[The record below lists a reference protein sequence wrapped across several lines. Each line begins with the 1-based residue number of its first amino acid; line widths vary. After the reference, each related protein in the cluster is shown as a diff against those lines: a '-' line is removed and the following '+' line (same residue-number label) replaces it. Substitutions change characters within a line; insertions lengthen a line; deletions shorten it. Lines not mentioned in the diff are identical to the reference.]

1 MATAGG
7 SRRAPVPGPRLG
19 LPLAAHL
26 PASLG
31 GEAAKDS
38 LGGEKTSGNNDWFQS
53 SRVPSF
59 AQMLKK
65 NLPVQSSAQTVTLPT
80 GYSSESCSL
89 SNMASK
95 VTQVTGNFPEPLLSK
110 GLQSI
115 SNPVLPPK
123 KIPKEFIMKYKRGE
137 INPVSALHQFAQMQR
152 VQLDLKETVTTGKS
166 EVVSNRPSTSVFL
179 QVNGYFVMHMV
190 AMLGICPGHEKDS
203 VTMVPKETMC
213 SDLAPE
219 TGGFDRK
226 ERFQVGAVCADLSEH
241 LFLPLLTLK
250 KVSYRVV
257 LVGNYR
263 SISSQNQKEAS
274 NLFMLWTISNVM
286 GPYFAF
292 CAVVDGVQYKTGLGQ
307 NKKESRS
314 NAAKLALDEL
324 LQLDEPE
331 PRVIE
336 PAGPPP
342 IPAEPVATHE
352 AAYVSKVQYEGRQV
366 QYAKISQL
374 VKETFSQLISAHSQ
388 YLKCSSSLAAF
399 VIERAGHHEV
409 VAIGTGEY
417 NYSQCIKPNGR
428 VLHDTHAVVTAR
440 RSLLRYFYRQLLLFY
455 SKNPAMMEKS
465 IFCTEPASNLLT
477 LKQNINIY
485 LYMNQLPKGS
495 AQIKSQLRL
504 NPHSISAFE
513 ANEELSLHVAVE
525 GKIYLTVYCSADGIN
540 RVNSMSSSDKLT
552 RWEVLGVQGA
562 LLSHFIQ
569 PVYISSILVGDGNC
583 SDTRGLEIAINQ
595 RVDDALTSKLPMF
608 YLVNRPHISLVPT
621 AYPLQINLDHK
632 SLSLNWAQ
640 GDNSLEIVDGLS
652 GKITESCQHKSLT
665 MVIACFIPSDF
676 SSPFK
681 SGLSMASR
689 LCKAAM
695 LSRFNLLAKE
705 AKTDD
710 LLEARTYHAAK
721 CMSGPYQEAKA
732 LLKSYLQQH
741 GYGSWIVK
749 SPCIEQFSM

>member
-1 MATAGG
+1 M
-7 SRRAPVPGPRLG
+7 
-19 LPLAAHL
+19 
-26 PASLG
+26 
-31 GEAAKDS
+31 
-38 LGGEKTSGNNDWFQS
+38 SGNNDWFQS

-65 NLPVQSSAQTVTLPT
+65 NLPVQPSTQTVTTPT
-80 GYSSESCSL
+80 GYSSESYSL
-89 SNMASK
+89 SSMASK

-110 GLQSI
+110 GLSSI

-152 VQLDLKETVTTGKS
+152 VHLDLKETVTTG
-166 EVVSNRPSTSVFL
+166 N
-179 QVNGYFVMHMV
+179 
-190 AMLGICPGHEKDS
+190 I
-203 VTMVPKETMC
+203 
-213 SDLAPE
+213 
-219 TGGFDRK
+219 
-226 ERFQVGAVCADLSEH
+226 
-241 LFLPLLTLK
+241 
-250 KVSYRVV
+250 
-257 LVGNYR
+257 
-263 SISSQNQKEAS
+263 
-274 NLFMLWTISNVM
+274 M

-292 CAVVDGVQYKTGLGQ
+292 CAVVDGIQYKTGLGQ

-331 PRVIE
+331 PRMLE
-336 PAGPPP
+336 AAGPPP
-342 IPAEPVATHE
+342 IPAEPFVSPE
-352 AAYVSKVQYEGRQV
+352 PVYVSKVHYEGRYI
-366 QYAKISQL
+366 QYAKISQI
-374 VKETFSQLISAHSQ
+374 VKETFNQLISNHSE
-388 YLKCSSSLAAF
+388 YLKCSNSLAAF
-399 VIERAGHHEV
+399 IIERAGQHEV

-477 LKQNINIY
+477 LKQIINIY

-525 GKIYLTVYCSADGIN
+525 GKIYLTVYCPADVVN
-540 RVNSMSSSDKLT
+540 RVSSMSSSDKLT

-583 SDTRGLEIAINQ
+583 SDTRGLEIAVKQ
-595 RVDDALTSKLPMF
+595 RVDDTLTSKLPMF
-608 YLVNRPHISLVPT
+608 YLVNRPRVSLVPS
-621 AYPLQINLDHK
+621 AYLLQTNLEYK

-640 GDNSLEIVDGLS
+640 GDISLEIVDGLS
-652 GKITESCQHKSLT
+652 GKITES
-665 MVIACFIPSDF
+665 
-676 SSPFK
+676 SPFK
-681 SGLSMASR
+681 SGVSMASR

-705 AKTDD
+705 AKKED
-710 LLEARTYHAAK
+710 LLEASTYHAAK
-721 CMSGPYQEAKA
+721 HPGAGCRTGQDKRTYFPHLHHSQVRPNLNREKTEV
-732 LLKSYLQQH
+732 LLMTPWNPRPTWNQ
-741 GYGSWIVK
+741 GSK
-749 SPCIEQFSM
+749 

>member
-1 MATAGG
+1 M
-7 SRRAPVPGPRLG
+7 
-19 LPLAAHL
+19 
-26 PASLG
+26 
-31 GEAAKDS
+31 
-38 LGGEKTSGNNDWFQS
+38 SGNNDWFQS

-65 NLPVQSSAQTVTLPT
+65 NLPVQPSAQTVTAPT
-80 GYSSESCSL
+80 GYSSESYSL

-95 VTQVTGNFPEPLLSK
+95 VTQVTGNFPEPLFSK
-110 GLQSI
+110 GLTSI

-152 VQLDLKETVTTGKS
+152 VHLDLKETVTTG
-166 EVVSNRPSTSVFL
+166 
-179 QVNGYFVMHMV
+179 
-190 AMLGICPGHEKDS
+190 
-203 VTMVPKETMC
+203 
-213 SDLAPE
+213 
-219 TGGFDRK
+219 
-226 ERFQVGAVCADLSEH
+226 
-241 LFLPLLTLK
+241 
-250 KVSYRVV
+250 
-257 LVGNYR
+257 
-263 SISSQNQKEAS
+263 
-274 NLFMLWTISNVM
+274 NVM

-292 CAVVDGVQYKTGLGQ
+292 CAVVDGIQYKTGLGQ

-331 PRVIE
+331 PTISE
-336 PAGPPP
+336 TSGPPP
-342 IPAEPVATHE
+342 IPAEPVVSPE
-352 AAYVSKVQYEGRQV
+352 PAYVSKVHYEGRQI
-366 QYAKISQL
+366 QYAKISQI
-374 VKETFSQLISAHSQ
+374 VKETFNQLISNHSE
-388 YLKCSSSLAAF
+388 YLKCSNSLAAF
-399 VIERAGHHEV
+399 IIERAGQLEV
-409 VAIGTGEY
+409 VAVGTGEY

-455 SKNPAMMEKS
+455 SKNPTMMEKS
-465 IFCTEPASNLLT
+465 IFCMEPASTLLT
-477 LKQNINIY
+477 LKQNINVY
-485 LYMNQLPKGS
+485 LYMSQLPKGS

-504 NPHSISAFE
+504 NPLSISAYE

-525 GKIYLTVYCSADGIN
+525 GKIYLTVYCPADITN
-540 RVNSMSSSDKLT
+540 RVSSMSSSDKLT

-569 PVYISSILVGDGNC
+569 PVYISSILIGDGSC
-583 SDTRGLEIAINQ
+583 SDTRGLEIALKQ

-608 YLVNRPHISLVPT
+608 YLVNRPHISLVPS
-621 AYPLQINLDHK
+621 AYPLQMNLEYK

-640 GDNSLEIVDGLS
+640 GDVSLEIVDGLS
-652 GKITESCQHKSLT
+652 GKITES
-665 MVIACFIPSDF
+665 
-676 SSPFK
+676 SPFK
-681 SGLSMASR
+681 SGVSMASR

-705 AKTDD
+705 AKKED
-710 LLEARTYHAAK
+710 LLEASTYHAAK
-721 CMSGPYQEAKA
+721 CMSGSYQEAKT

>member
-1 MATAGG
+1 
-7 SRRAPVPGPRLG
+7 
-19 LPLAAHL
+19 
-26 PASLG
+26 
-31 GEAAKDS
+31 
-38 LGGEKTSGNNDWFQS
+38 
-53 SRVPSF
+53 
-59 AQMLKK
+59 MLKK

-110 GLQSI
+110 GLSSI

-152 VQLDLKETVTTGKS
+152 VQLDLKETVTTG
-166 EVVSNRPSTSVFL
+166 
-179 QVNGYFVMHMV
+179 
-190 AMLGICPGHEKDS
+190 
-203 VTMVPKETMC
+203 
-213 SDLAPE
+213 
-219 TGGFDRK
+219 
-226 ERFQVGAVCADLSEH
+226 
-241 LFLPLLTLK
+241 
-250 KVSYRVV
+250 
-257 LVGNYR
+257 
-263 SISSQNQKEAS
+263 
-274 NLFMLWTISNVM
+274 NVM

-292 CAVVDGVQYKTGLGQ
+292 CAVVDGIQYKTGLGQ

-331 PRVIE
+331 PRVLE

-342 IPAEPVATHE
+342 IPAEPVVTPE

-374 VKETFSQLISAHSQ
+374 VKETFGQLISSHSQ

-399 VIERAGHHEV
+399 IIERAGHHEV

-417 NYSQCIKPNGR
+417 NYSQCVKPNGR

-477 LKQNINIY
+477 LKQNINLY

-525 GKIYLTVYCSADGIN
+525 GKIYLTVYCSADGVN

-569 PVYISSILVGDGNC
+569 PVYISSILVGASILTFIVFCLHVCLCAMDLECLKKLEEVIRPSGDGNC
-583 SDTRGLEIAINQ
+583 NDTRGLEIAINQ

-652 GKITESCQHKSLT
+652 GKITES
-665 MVIACFIPSDF
+665 
-676 SSPFK
+676 SPFK

-721 CMSGPYQEAKA
+721 CLSGPYQEAKA
-732 LLKSYLQQH
+732 LLKAYLQQH

>member
-1 MATAGG
+1 MASSGEH
-7 SRRAPVPGPRLG
+7 RGPRPG
-19 LPLAAHL
+19 LRPSLSFP
-26 PASLG
+26 PAG
-31 GEAAKDS
+31 PGRQGRKDDF
-38 LGGEKTSGNNDWFQS
+38 GEKSPANNAWLQS

-59 AQMLKK
+59 AQMLKR
-65 NLPVQSSAQTVTLPT
+65 NLPVPPSAQMVTTPAAH
-80 GYSSESCSL
+80 SSESCTL

-110 GLQSI
+110 GLSSI

-123 KIPKEFIMKYKRGE
+123 KIPKEFIMKYTRGE

-152 VQLDLKETVTTGKS
+152 VQLDLKETVTTG
-166 EVVSNRPSTSVFL
+166 
-179 QVNGYFVMHMV
+179 
-190 AMLGICPGHEKDS
+190 
-203 VTMVPKETMC
+203 
-213 SDLAPE
+213 
-219 TGGFDRK
+219 
-226 ERFQVGAVCADLSEH
+226 
-241 LFLPLLTLK
+241 
-250 KVSYRVV
+250 
-257 LVGNYR
+257 
-263 SISSQNQKEAS
+263 
-274 NLFMLWTISNVM
+274 NVM

-292 CAVVDGVQYKTGLGQ
+292 CAVVDGIQYKTGLGQ

-331 PRVIE
+331 PRHLE
-336 PAGPPP
+336 TSGPPP
-342 IPAEPVATHE
+342 IPAEPVASSE
-352 AAYVSKVQYEGRQV
+352 PAYVSKVHYAGR
-366 QYAKISQL
+366 
-374 VKETFSQLISAHSQ
+374 
-388 YLKCSSSLAAF
+388 
-399 VIERAGHHEV
+399 HEV

-417 NYSQCIKPNGR
+417 NYSQGIKPDGR

-455 SKNPAMMEKS
+455 SKNPAMMDKS
-465 IFCTEPASNLLT
+465 IFCTEPASSLLT
-477 LKQNINIY
+477 LKQNVHIY

-504 NPHSISAFE
+504 NPRSISAFE

-525 GKIYLTVYCSADGIN
+525 GKIYLTVYCPEDLVN

-552 RWEVLGVQGA
+552 KWEVLGVQGA

-583 SDTRGLEIAINQ
+583 SDTRGLEIAIKQ

-608 YLVNRPHISLVPT
+608 YLVNRPQIILVPC
-621 AYPLQINLDHK
+621 AYLLQTNVEYR

-652 GKITESCQHKSLT
+652 GKITES
-665 MVIACFIPSDF
+665 
-676 SSPFK
+676 SPFK
-681 SGLSMASR
+681 SGTSMASR

-695 LSRFNLLAKE
+695 LSRFNLLASE
-705 AKTDD
+705 AKKDD
-710 LLEARTYHAAK
+710 VLEASTYHAAK
-721 CMSGPYQEAKA
+721 CMSGSYQEAKT
-732 LLKSYLQQH
+732 LLKSYLKQH

>member
-1 MATAGG
+1 M
-7 SRRAPVPGPRLG
+7 
-19 LPLAAHL
+19 
-26 PASLG
+26 
-31 GEAAKDS
+31 
-38 LGGEKTSGNNDWFQS
+38 SGNNDWFQS

-65 NLPVQSSAQTVTLPT
+65 NLPVQPSAQTVTAPT
-80 GYSSESCSL
+80 GYSSESYSL

-95 VTQVTGNFPEPLLSK
+95 VTQVTGNFPEPFFSK
-110 GLQSI
+110 GLS
-115 SNPVLPPK
+115 SVLNPVLPPK

-152 VQLDLKETVTTGKS
+152 VQLDLKETVTTG
-166 EVVSNRPSTSVFL
+166 
-179 QVNGYFVMHMV
+179 
-190 AMLGICPGHEKDS
+190 
-203 VTMVPKETMC
+203 
-213 SDLAPE
+213 
-219 TGGFDRK
+219 
-226 ERFQVGAVCADLSEH
+226 
-241 LFLPLLTLK
+241 
-250 KVSYRVV
+250 
-257 LVGNYR
+257 
-263 SISSQNQKEAS
+263 
-274 NLFMLWTISNVM
+274 NVM

-292 CAVVDGVQYKTGLGQ
+292 CAVVDGIQYKTGLGL

-331 PRVIE
+331 PRILE
-336 PAGPPP
+336 TSGPPP
-342 IPAEPVATHE
+342 IPAEPVTSPE
-352 AAYVSKVQYEGRQV
+352 PAYVSKVHYEGRHI
-366 QYAKISQL
+366 QYAKISQI
-374 VKETFSQLISAHSQ
+374 VKETFNQLVSAHSE
-388 YLKCSSSLAAF
+388 YLKCSNSLAAF
-399 VIERAGHHEV
+399 VIERAGQHEV

-417 NYSQCIKPNGR
+417 NYSQCIKPDGR

-465 IFCTEPASNLLT
+465 IFCTEPASNLFT

-525 GKIYLTVYCSADGIN
+525 GKIYLTVYCPADVVN
-540 RVNSMSSSDKLT
+540 RVSSMSSSDKLT

-569 PVYISSILVGDGNC
+569 PVYISNILVGDGNC
-583 SDTRGLEIAINQ
+583 SDTRGLEIAIKQ

-608 YLVNRPHISLVPT
+608 YLVNRPHISLVPS
-621 AYPLQINLDHK
+621 AYSLQTNLEYK

-640 GDNSLEIVDGLS
+640 GDISLEIVDGLS
-652 GKITESCQHKSLT
+652 GKITK
-665 MVIACFIPSDF
+665 

-681 SGLSMASR
+681 SGMSMASR

-695 LSRFNLLAKE
+695 LNRFNLLAKE
-705 AKTDD
+705 AKKED
-710 LLEARTYHAAK
+710 LLEASTYHAAK
-721 CMSGPYQEAKA
+721 FDSIAQNLLSHPEEQDGNKIFSVYDINYATYRSQAFCNNTLSYPYELTVKQLEF
-732 LLKSYLQQH
+732 QH
-741 GYGSWIVK
+741 VI
-749 SPCIEQFSM
+749 

>member
-1 MATAGG
+1 MSG
-7 SRRAPVPGPRLG
+7 S
-19 LPLAAHL
+19 
-26 PASLG
+26 S
-31 GEAAKDS
+31 
-38 LGGEKTSGNNDWFQS
+38 DWFQS
-53 SRVPSF
+53 SRAPSF

-65 NLPVQSSAQTVTLPT
+65 NLPVQPSAQTVTTPT
-80 GYSSESCSL
+80 GYSSESYSL

-110 GLQSI
+110 GLSSI

-152 VQLDLKETVTTGKS
+152 VQLDLKETVTTG
-166 EVVSNRPSTSVFL
+166 
-179 QVNGYFVMHMV
+179 
-190 AMLGICPGHEKDS
+190 
-203 VTMVPKETMC
+203 
-213 SDLAPE
+213 
-219 TGGFDRK
+219 
-226 ERFQVGAVCADLSEH
+226 
-241 LFLPLLTLK
+241 
-250 KVSYRVV
+250 
-257 LVGNYR
+257 
-263 SISSQNQKEAS
+263 
-274 NLFMLWTISNVM
+274 NVM

-292 CAVVDGVQYKTGLGQ
+292 CAVVDGIQYKTGLGQ

-331 PRVIE
+331 PRMSE
-336 PAGPPP
+336 TSGPPP
-342 IPAEPVATHE
+342 IPAEPIVSPE
-352 AAYVSKVQYEGRQV
+352 PVYVSKVHYEGRHIQF
-366 QYAKISQL
+366 AKISQI
-374 VKETFSQLISAHSQ
+374 VKETFNQLISNHSE
-388 YLKCSSSLAAF
+388 YLKCSNSLAAF
-399 VIERAGHHEV
+399 IIERAGQHKV

-440 RSLLRYFYRQLLLFY
+440 RSLL

-485 LYMNQLPKGS
+485 LYMSQLPKGS

-525 GKIYLTVYCSADGIN
+525 GKIYLTVYCPADVVN
-540 RVNSMSSSDKLT
+540 RISSMSSSDKLM

-583 SDTRGLEIAINQ
+583 SDTRGLEIAIKQ

-608 YLVNRPHISLVPT
+608 YLVNRPHISLVPS
-621 AYPLQINLDHK
+621 AYPLQINLEYK
-632 SLSLNWAQ
+632 FLSLNWAQ
-640 GDNSLEIVDGLS
+640 GDISLEIVDGLS
-652 GKITESCQHKSLT
+652 GKITES
-665 MVIACFIPSDF
+665 
-676 SSPFK
+676 SPFK
-681 SGLSMASR
+681 SGMSMASR

-705 AKTDD
+705 AKKEG
-710 LLEARTYHAAK
+710 LLEASTYHAAK
-721 CMSGPYQEAKA
+721 HMSGSYQEAKT

>member
-1 MATAGG
+1 M
-7 SRRAPVPGPRLG
+7 S
-19 LPLAAHL
+19 
-26 PASLG
+26 
-31 GEAAKDS
+31 AK
-38 LGGEKTSGNNDWFQS
+38 NDWFQS

-65 NLPVQSSAQTVTLPT
+65 NLPVQPSAQKVTTPT
-80 GYSSESCSL
+80 GYASESYSL
-89 SNMASK
+89 SSMASK

-110 GLQSI
+110 GLSPI

-152 VQLDLKETVTTGKS
+152 VQLDLKETVTTG
-166 EVVSNRPSTSVFL
+166 
-179 QVNGYFVMHMV
+179 
-190 AMLGICPGHEKDS
+190 
-203 VTMVPKETMC
+203 
-213 SDLAPE
+213 
-219 TGGFDRK
+219 
-226 ERFQVGAVCADLSEH
+226 
-241 LFLPLLTLK
+241 
-250 KVSYRVV
+250 
-257 LVGNYR
+257 
-263 SISSQNQKEAS
+263 
-274 NLFMLWTISNVM
+274 NVM

-292 CAVVDGVQYKTGLGQ
+292 CAVVDGIQYKTGLGQ

-331 PRVIE
+331 PRVLE
-336 PAGPPP
+336 ASGPPP
-342 IPAEPVATHE
+342 IPAEPVATPE
-352 AAYVSKVQYEGRQV
+352 PSYVSKVHYEGRYV
-366 QYAKISQL
+366 QYAKFSKI
-374 VKETFSQLISAHSQ
+374 VKETFNQLISNSE
-388 YLKCSSSLAAF
+388 YLKCSNSLAAF
-399 VIERAGHHEV
+399 IIERAGHHEV

-440 RSLLRYFYRQLLLFY
+440 RSLLR
-455 SKNPAMMEKS
+455 
-465 IFCTEPASNLLT
+465 
-477 LKQNINIY
+477 
-485 LYMNQLPKGS
+485 
-495 AQIKSQLRL
+495 RL

-525 GKIYLTVYCSADGIN
+525 GKIYLTVYCPADVVN
-540 RVNSMSSSDKLT
+540 RVSSMSSSDKLT

-583 SDTRGLEIAINQ
+583 SDTRGLEIAIKQ

-608 YLVNRPHISLVPT
+608 YLVNRPHISLVPS
-621 AYPLQINLDHK
+621 AYPLQMNLDYK
-632 SLSLNWAQ
+632 FLSLNWAQ
-640 GDNSLEIVDGLS
+640 GDISLEIVDGLS
-652 GKITESCQHKSLT
+652 GKITES
-665 MVIACFIPSDF
+665 
-676 SSPFK
+676 SPFK
-681 SGLSMASR
+681 SGVSMASR

-705 AKTDD
+705 AKKED
-710 LLEARTYHAAK
+710 LLEASTYHAAK
-721 CMSGPYQEAKA
+721 RMSASYQEAKT

>member
-1 MATAGG
+1 
-7 SRRAPVPGPRLG
+7 
-19 LPLAAHL
+19 
-26 PASLG
+26 
-31 GEAAKDS
+31 
-38 LGGEKTSGNNDWFQS
+38 
-53 SRVPSF
+53 
-59 AQMLKK
+59 MLKK
-65 NLPVQSSAQTVTLPT
+65 NLPVQPSAQTVTAPA

-89 SNMASK
+89 SSMASK

-110 GLQSI
+110 GLSSI
-115 SNPVLPPK
+115 SHPVLPPK

-152 VQLDLKETVTTGKS
+152 VQLDLKETVTTG
-166 EVVSNRPSTSVFL
+166 
-179 QVNGYFVMHMV
+179 
-190 AMLGICPGHEKDS
+190 
-203 VTMVPKETMC
+203 
-213 SDLAPE
+213 
-219 TGGFDRK
+219 
-226 ERFQVGAVCADLSEH
+226 
-241 LFLPLLTLK
+241 
-250 KVSYRVV
+250 
-257 LVGNYR
+257 
-263 SISSQNQKEAS
+263 
-274 NLFMLWTISNVM
+274 NVM

-292 CAVVDGVQYKTGLGQ
+292 CAVVDGIQYKTGLGQ

-331 PRVIE
+331 PRMLE
-336 PAGPPP
+336 PSGPPP
-342 IPAEPVATHE
+342 IPAEPVVTPE
-352 AAYVSKVQYEGRQV
+352 PAYVSKVHYEGRHI
-366 QYAKISQL
+366 QYAKISQI
-374 VKETFSQLISAHSQ
+374 VKETFNQLISSHSQ
-388 YLKCSSSLAAF
+388 YLKCSNSLAAF
-399 VIERAGHHEV
+399 IIERVGHHEV
-409 VAIGTGEY
+409 VAVGTGEY

-440 RSLLRYFYRQLLLFY
+440 RSLL

-465 IFCTEPASNLLT
+465 IFCTDPASNLLT
-477 LKQNINIY
+477 LKQDINIY

-525 GKIYLTVYCSADGIN
+525 GKIYLTVYCPADVVN

-569 PVYISSILVGDGNC
+569 PVYVNSILVGDGNC
-583 SDTRGLEIAINQ
+583 SDTRGLEIAVKQ

-608 YLVNRPHISLVPT
+608 YLVNRPHISLVPA
-621 AYPLQINLDHK
+621 AYPPQVNLEYK
-632 SLSLNWAQ
+632 SLSMNWAQ
-640 GDNSLEIVDGLS
+640 GDISLEIVDGLS
-652 GKITESCQHKSLT
+652 GKITES
-665 MVIACFIPSDF
+665 
-676 SSPFK
+676 SPFK
-681 SGLSMASR
+681 SGVSMASR

-705 AKTDD
+705 AKKDD
-710 LLEARTYHAAK
+710 LLEASTYHAAK
-721 CMSGPYQEAKA
+721 RLSCSYQEAKA

-749 SPCIEQFSM
+749 PPCVEQFSV

>member
-1 MATAGG
+1 M
-7 SRRAPVPGPRLG
+7 
-19 LPLAAHL
+19 
-26 PASLG
+26 
-31 GEAAKDS
+31 
-38 LGGEKTSGNNDWFQS
+38 SGNNDWFQS

-65 NLPVQSSAQTVTLPT
+65 NLPVQSSAQTVTTPA
-80 GYSSESCSL
+80 GCSSENCSL

-95 VTQVTGNFPEPLLSK
+95 VTQVTGSFPEPLLSK
-110 GLQSI
+110 GLSSV
-115 SNPVLPPK
+115 SNPILPPK

-152 VQLDLKETVTTGKS
+152 VQLDLKETVTTG
-166 EVVSNRPSTSVFL
+166 
-179 QVNGYFVMHMV
+179 
-190 AMLGICPGHEKDS
+190 
-203 VTMVPKETMC
+203 
-213 SDLAPE
+213 
-219 TGGFDRK
+219 
-226 ERFQVGAVCADLSEH
+226 
-241 LFLPLLTLK
+241 
-250 KVSYRVV
+250 
-257 LVGNYR
+257 
-263 SISSQNQKEAS
+263 
-274 NLFMLWTISNVM
+274 NVM

-292 CAVVDGVQYKTGLGQ
+292 CAVVDGIQYKTGLGQ

-324 LQLDEPE
+324 LQLEEPE
-331 PRVIE
+331 PRVLVTS
-336 PAGPPP
+336 GPPP
-342 IPAEPVATHE
+342 IPAEPVVPPE
-352 AAYVSKVQYEGRQV
+352 PAYVSKVHYEGRHI
-366 QYAKISQL
+366 QYAKISQI
-374 VKETFSQLISAHSQ
+374 VKETFNQLISNHSE
-388 YLKCSSSLAAF
+388 YLKCSNSLAAF
-399 VIERAGHHEV
+399 IIEKAGHHEV

-440 RSLLRYFYRQLLLFY
+440 RSLL
-455 SKNPAMMEKS
+455 SKNPTMMEKS
-465 IFCTEPASNLLT
+465 IFCMEPASDLLT
-477 LKQNINIY
+477 LKQSINIY

-525 GKIYLTVYCSADGIN
+525 GKIYLTVYCPADVVN
-540 RVNSMSSSDKLT
+540 RVSSMSSSDKLT

-583 SDTRGLEIAINQ
+583 SDTRGLEIAIKQ

-608 YLVNRPHISLVPT
+608 YLVNRPHISLVPC
-621 AYPLQINLDHK
+621 ACPLQINLEFK

-640 GDNSLEIVDGLS
+640 GDISLEIVDGLN
-652 GKITESCQHKSLT
+652 GKITE
-665 MVIACFIPSDF
+665 

-681 SGLSMASR
+681 SGMSMASR

-705 AKTDD
+705 AKKD
-710 LLEARTYHAAK
+710 LLEASTYHAAK
-721 CMSGPYQEAKA
+721 CMSGSYQEAKT
-732 LLKSYLQQH
+732 LLKSYLKQH

-749 SPCIEQFSM
+749 SPSIEQFSM

>member
-1 MATAGG
+1 
-7 SRRAPVPGPRLG
+7 
-19 LPLAAHL
+19 
-26 PASLG
+26 
-31 GEAAKDS
+31 
-38 LGGEKTSGNNDWFQS
+38 
-53 SRVPSF
+53 
-59 AQMLKK
+59 MLKK
-65 NLPVQSSAQTVTLPT
+65 NLPVQPSAQTVTTATL
-80 GYSSESCSL
+80 YSSDSCSL
-89 SNMASK
+89 SSMASK

-110 GLQSI
+110 GLSSI
-115 SNPVLPPK
+115 SHPVLPPK

-152 VQLDLKETVTTGKS
+152 VQLDLKETVTTG
-166 EVVSNRPSTSVFL
+166 
-179 QVNGYFVMHMV
+179 
-190 AMLGICPGHEKDS
+190 
-203 VTMVPKETMC
+203 
-213 SDLAPE
+213 
-219 TGGFDRK
+219 
-226 ERFQVGAVCADLSEH
+226 
-241 LFLPLLTLK
+241 
-250 KVSYRVV
+250 
-257 LVGNYR
+257 
-263 SISSQNQKEAS
+263 
-274 NLFMLWTISNVM
+274 NVM

-292 CAVVDGVQYKTGLGQ
+292 CAVVDGIQYKTGLGQ

-331 PRVIE
+331 PRMLE
-336 PAGPPP
+336 PSGPPP
-342 IPAEPVATHE
+342 IPAEPVVTPE
-352 AAYVSKVQYEGRQV
+352 PAYVSKVHYV
-366 QYAKISQL
+366 
-374 VKETFSQLISAHSQ
+374 
-388 YLKCSSSLAAF
+388 
-399 VIERAGHHEV
+399 GHHEV
-409 VAIGTGEY
+409 VAVGTGEY

-465 IFCTEPASNLLT
+465 IFCTDPASNLLT
-477 LKQNINIY
+477 LKQDINIY

-525 GKIYLTVYCSADGIN
+525 GKIYLTVYCPTDIVN

-569 PVYISSILVGDGNC
+569 PVYVNSILVGDGNC
-583 SDTRGLEIAINQ
+583 SDTRGLEIAIKQ

-608 YLVNRPHISLVPT
+608 YLVNRPHISLVPA
-621 AYPLQINLDHK
+621 AYPPQVNLEYK
-632 SLSLNWAQ
+632 SLSMNWAQ
-640 GDNSLEIVDGLS
+640 GDISLEIVDGLS
-652 GKITESCQHKSLT
+652 GKITES
-665 MVIACFIPSDF
+665 
-676 SSPFK
+676 SPFK
-681 SGLSMASR
+681 SGVSMASR

-705 AKTDD
+705 AKKDD
-710 LLEARTYHAAK
+710 LLEASTYHAAK
-721 CMSGPYQEAKA
+721 RLSGSYQEAKA

-749 SPCIEQFSM
+749 PPCVEQFSV